1 MIKVDKEELKKCWV
15 PGTAV
20 ISFKTLFG
28 FQLEYIGDI
37 FDLAIGKWAG
47 RVSCDKVNKD
57 YQVLVRGIA
66 RRK

>member
-1 MIKVDKEELKKCWV
+1 MNKVDKEELKKCWV

-28 FQLEYIGDI
+28 FQSEYIGDI
-37 FDLAIGKWAG
+37 FDLSIGKWVG